1 MQINLPEE
9 TVERCRSFMNK
20 KETWACFVER
30 ILDVYEESKA
40 KMNDGR

>member
-30 ILDVYEESKA
+30 ILDVYEAALNEK
-40 KMNDGR
+40 